1 MSREQAPR
9 PSMISPCIKLCT
21 IDPLSRLCAGCA
33 RTLTEI
39 GQWASYSE
47 EERQRI
53 MGDLP
58 GRLAAASAAP
68 RDEPRQ

>member
-1 MSREQAPR
+1 
-9 PSMISPCIKLCT
+9 MISPCIKLCA
-21 IDPLSRLCAGCA
+21 IDPQSRLCAGCA

-39 GQWASYSE
+39 GQWASYSD

-58 GRLAAASAAP
+58 SRLAAASP
-68 RDEPRQ
+68 SLRDEPRQ